1 MVSTKLVFAKY
12 DACMKKNEFNRE
24 LQRTVDR
31 WSWDKKGTKMAHD
44 VAHLG
49 L

>member
-12 DACMKKNEFNRE
+12 DACMKKSEFNRA

-31 WSWDKKGTKMAHD
+31 WSWAKKGTKTAHD